1 MDHKE
6 KSVLATVGMFEAKT
20 HFSELAKRVEAGEE
34 ITVTRRGAPV
44 LMLVPA
50 SRDRDTN
57 SIRSAF
63 DRLRHDVKTNTKKP
77 ISSEEITSL
86 KHEGH
91 KY

>member
-1 MDHKE
+1 M
-6 KSVLATVGMFEAKT
+6 ATVGMFEAKT

-44 LMLVPA
+44 LKLVPA
-50 SRDRDTN
+50 SHDRDTD

-63 DRLRHDVKTNTKKP
+63 DRLRHDVKTNTKHP
-77 ISSEEITSL
+77 ITIEEIISL